1 MLELALVSWAMNRL
15 VAKGFTPV
23 LPPDLVRSSVSAGC
37 GFQPRE
43 DPAVKD
49 SQVYQVGFTEVA
61 CARLER
67 SPLLSW
73 HLCVAMPNGSW
84 FDTLSRSSSQTLV
97 YACFCAGATG

>member
-1 MLELALVSWAMNRL
+1 MVLSSAAMLELALVSWAMNRL

-49 SQVYQVGFTEVA
+49 SQVYQVGFTEAA

-73 HLCVAMPNGSW
+73 HLCCDA
-84 FDTLSRSSSQTLV
+84 Q
-97 YACFCAGATG
+97 